1 MLTSAQ
7 VTTYADHGF
16 SESGRNGGYWMGD
29 ATGAVA
35 DFCATLRRA
44 VRGCGV
50 SQAELAR
57 VLNRSDSAVSA
68 LLNGQ
73 RAKPPQLDE
82 ILMIVKHC
90 RSRAGAHPPP
100 GLILDPTWWRA
111 RLAELQDTAEGQRRR
126 QPRHAQEQL
135 PIELPEAVPFDF
147 ESAVEILVG
156 HRDGFQ
162 NVDADILGPL
172 SLVGTGPSELPGLF
186 KGFGA
191 RVRTCSGTARTAL
204 LCAADI
210 VLLVSA
216 FCDAVGRLGAVR
228 DPEATAQIDLQ
239 AQVLEE
245 LGRVVFGSTRV
256 RSPSDLRAEIAAA
269 YAASADLMAF
279 GGFSG
284 ASHDELA
291 HLALHRYEALHATV
305 TWDCPELRLTSET
318 YDPDEEAEGQQAT
331 ADRVGLIELGL
342 LLMEF
347 TEADSATT
355 RQRELLRAPISAAD
369 GSGPAIPSLAA
380 GYVNPAFRVAGRPA
394 DWQLSADTWWDGQPI
409 REDIAGF
416 LAAHFLSHQATQ
428 APLLV
433 LGHPGSGK
441 SLLMKLIAAR
451 LPQSEFS
458 CLHVE
463 LRHVPAELDVQ
474 EQLEWALFRST
485 GHQAPW
491 PDALPSGTAVRVVLL
506 DGLDEL
512 IQAGAD
518 QLDMSRQWRYLR
530 SIEQLQ
536 QREYELGRP
545 VVFIVTSRTV
555 VADQVLTPPAA
566 TVLRLEPF
574 DDARI
579 VCWLEV
585 WQATNRRYFAT
596 HDLEPLTWD
605 VVRPYRELARHS
617 LLLLMLALYDA
628 TGNPLRRLGG
638 RDIRRVDLYERL
650 LVEFVRR
657 QVVKHNGPLPPAAE
671 RQAVENELRRLGV
684 IAIGMFNRRKQS
696 LTADEA
702 DRDLGGLL
710 GEAGSALLFGRFFF
724 VHEAQALVAEECLRS
739 YEFLHATFGEYLVAR
754 LVCDELERMGV
765 GAGLAMTTG
774 CNNVVLRS
782 LLSFV
787 PLSDRAQVLNNLK
800 ELAGPAG
807 PRWHSNLLGL
817 LRTLFHTDD
826 RTGDGPAGLIYHP
839 ADRRRTE
846 RDAVYEANLLV
857 LALVVEG
864 GLRASHFLGVADPV
878 DRWWR
883 CAQFWRSQFSEASWE
898 SFARSVSV
906 ETASIAA
913 AGSHIGDGTSRT
925 GDLRLSLRGTTELA
939 DDVSWIL
946 RSTVL
951 GPSAY
956 YNARGVDAADLTRRL
971 SLLCDTDVQHV
982 LHALAPL
989 LRSLPNTLRTYR
1001 VDEEQRAV
1009 SGAHALMGLLC
1020 GDAGQPLAAHYADVL
1035 DVLQHLPE
1043 PERPPV
1049 AGFLVRHLVH
1059 DAARL
1064 PEETIRAL
1072 LVEVIRSGVAGDG
1085 MLWGGLWPVLEE
1097 YVIRG
1102 LAQVDPDQD
1111 KAEFKALVGHLRRYS
1126 ALFQGPQ
1133 ERLQQLLRE
1142 AGSTRIWAEGEWESG
1157 SAALEWGR
1165 ALFEALPADKRDPG
1179 LAIGLLRL
1187 AHELGQR
1194 EWLDTNAEPLLLTLR
1209 PTDVLRMR
1217 ASDADILRP
1226 LVRDVRLLGSFETIQ
1241 EIWRGPAAGGRAA
1254 LD

>member
-1 MLTSAQ
+1 M
-7 VTTYADHGF
+7 
-16 SESGRNGGYWMGD
+16 RD

-35 DFCATLRRA
+35 DFCATLRRT

-57 VLNRSDSAVSA
+57 VLNRSDSAVSM

-73 RAKPPQLDE
+73 RAKAPQLDE
-82 ILMIVKHC
+82 ILPIVNHC

-100 GLILDPTWWRA
+100 GLVLDPAWWRA

-126 QPRHAQEQL
+126 RPSHTQEQL
-135 PIELPEAVPFDF
+135 PIQLPEAVPFDF
-147 ESAVEILVG
+147 KSAVEILAG
-156 HRDGFQ
+156 HRDGFESM
-162 NVDADILGPL
+162 DTDILEPL
-172 SLVGTGPSELPGLF
+172 SLVGAGPSELPGLF
-186 KGFGA
+186 ESFGA
-191 RVRTCSGTARTAL
+191 RVRACSGTARTAL

-216 FCDAVGRLGAVR
+216 FCDAVGRLGAIR
-228 DPEATAQIDLQ
+228 DAEATAQVDLQ

-245 LGRVVFGSTRV
+245 LGRVALGSTRV
-256 RSPSDLRAEIAAA
+256 RTPADLRAEIAAA
-269 YAASADLMAF
+269 YVASADLMAF

-284 ASHDELA
+284 SSHEELA
-291 HLALHRYEALHATV
+291 HLALRRYEALHAAV

-318 YDPDEEAEGQQAT
+318 HDPDEEAEGQQAT

-342 LLMEF
+342 LLAEF
-347 TEADSATT
+347 THGDSATT

-369 GSGPAIPSLAA
+369 GSGPTIPSLAA
-380 GYVNPAFRVAGRPA
+380 GYINPAFRVGGRPA
-394 DWQLSADTWWDGQPI
+394 DWRLSADSWWDGRPL

-416 LAAHFLSHQATQ
+416 LAAHLLSHQATQ

-441 SLLMKLIAAR
+441 SLLMKLVAAR

-463 LRHVPAELDVQ
+463 LRHVPAELDLQ

-485 GHQAPW
+485 GHRAPW
-491 PDALPSGTAVRVVLL
+491 PDALPSGAAVRVVLL

-518 QLDMSRQWRYLR
+518 RIDMSRQWWYLR
-530 SIEQLQ
+530 NIEQLQ

-555 VADQVLTPPAA
+555 VADQVLTPTAA

-574 DDARI
+574 DDTRI
-579 VCWLEV
+579 ACWLEV
-585 WQATNRRYFAT
+585 WQATNRRYFAL
-596 HDLEPLTWD
+596 HDVEPLTWD

-657 QVVKHNGPLPPAAE
+657 QVIKHNGPLPPSAE
-671 RQAVENELRRLGV
+671 MEAVENELGRLGV

-724 VHEAQALVAEECLRS
+724 VHEAQALVAEEHLRS

-754 LVCDELERMGV
+754 LVCDELGRTRA
-765 GAGLAMTTG
+765 GADLVSTTG
-774 CNNVVLRS
+774 CDDAVLRP

-787 PLSDRAQVLNNLK
+787 PLSDRAQVLDNLR
-800 ELAGPAG
+800 ELAGPVR
-807 PRWHSNLLGL
+807 PRWHSGLAGL
-817 LRTLFHTDD
+817 LRALFHAEDP
-826 RTGDGPAGLIYHP
+826 TGGGPANLNYRP

-846 RDAVYEANLLV
+846 RDAVYEANLFL
-857 LALVVEG
+857 LALIVQDGVW
-864 GLRASHFLGVADPV
+864 ASDFLAVADPS
-878 DRWWR
+878 RQWWR

-906 ETASIAA
+906 EKATT
-913 AGSHIGDGTSRT
+913 AGSNTD
-925 GDLRLSLRGTTELA
+925 DLRLSLRGTTKSA
-939 DDVSWIL
+939 DDVPLIL
-946 RSTVL
+946 RSTVT
-951 GPSAY
+951 GPTTY
-956 YNARGVDAADLTRRL
+956 HDARGVNAADLIRRL

-989 LRSLPNTLRTYR
+989 LRSLPNTLTTYR
-1001 VDEEQRAV
+1001 VDKEQQAV
-1009 SGAHALMGLLC
+1009 SGANAVMGLLC

-1035 DVLQHLPE
+1035 DILRHLPR

-1049 AGFLVRHLVH
+1049 AGFLLRHLIH
-1059 DAARL
+1059 DADRL
-1064 PEETIRAL
+1064 PEEIVRSL
-1072 LVEVIRSGVAGDG
+1072 LVEVIRSGAVDG
-1085 MLWGGLWPVLEE
+1085 GPLRDGLWPVLEE
-1097 YVIRG
+1097 YVLRG
-1102 LAQVDPDQD
+1102 LANVDPGQD
-1111 KAEFKALVGHLRRYS
+1111 KAEFKALVGHLRRYA
-1126 ALFQGPQ
+1126 ALFHEPQ
-1133 ERLQQLLRE
+1133 ERLQQILRE
-1142 AGSTRIWAEGEWESG
+1142 ARNTRIWAVGGRGSG
-1157 SAALEWGR
+1157 SAELEQGR
-1165 ALFEALPADKRDPG
+1165 ALFEALPVDKRDPG
-1179 LAIGLLRL
+1179 LVIGLLRL

-1194 EWLDTNAEPLLLTLR
+1194 EWLVTHAEPLLLALR
-1209 PTDVLRMR
+1209 PTDVLRLR
-1217 ASDADILRP
+1217 ASDVDTLRP
-1226 LVRDVRLLGSFETIQ
+1226 LVQDARLLGSFETIRKV
-1241 EIWRGPAAGGRAA
+1241 WRGPAVGGGAG